1 MNTTEQKGNWKRQK
15 ERLKQKFDALTD
27 DDLFFEVGEEEQMMK
42 KLEQKLGK
50 TKKEIQQIIAG
61 M

>member
-1 MNTTEQKGNWKRQK
+1 MNTTEQKGNWERQK
-15 ERLKQKFDALTD
+15 ERLKHKFDSLTD
-27 DDLFFEVGEEEQMMK
+27 DDLFFEAGEEEQMMK

>member
-15 ERLKQKFDALTD
+15 ERLKQKFDSLTD
-27 DDLFFEVGEEEQMMK
+27 DDLFFEAGEEEQMMK
-42 KLEQKLGK
+42 KLAQKLGK

>member
-15 ERLKQKFDALTD
+15 ERLQQKFDSLTD
-27 DDLFFEVGEEEQMMK
+27 DDLFFEAGEEEQMMK

>member
-15 ERLKQKFDALTD
+15 ERLKQKFDSLTD
-27 DDLFFEVGEEEQMMK
+27 DDLFFEAGEEEQMMK

>member
-1 MNTTEQKGNWKRQK
+1 MNTTEQKGNWERQK
-15 ERLKQKFDALTD
+15 ERLKQKFDSLTD
-27 DDLFFEVGEEEQMMK
+27 DDLFFEAGEEEEMMK

>member
-15 ERLKQKFDALTD
+15 ERLKQKFDSLTD
-27 DDLFFEVGEEEQMMK
+27 DDLFFVVVEEEQMMK

>member
-1 MNTTEQKGNWKRQK
+1 MNTTEQNGNWKRQK
-15 ERLKQKFDALTD
+15 ERLKQKFDSLTD
-27 DDLFFEVGEEEQMMK
+27 DDLFFEPGEEEKMMK
-42 KLEQKLGK
+42 NLEQKLGK

>member
-1 MNTTEQKGNWKRQK
+1 MNTTEQNGNWKRQK
-15 ERLKQKFDALTD
+15 ERLKQKFDSLTD
-27 DDLFFEVGEEEQMMK
+27 DDLFFEVGEEEEMLK
-42 KLEQKLGK
+42 NLEQKLGK

>member
-1 MNTTEQKGNWKRQK
+1 MNTTEQNGNWKRQK
-15 ERLKQKFDALTD
+15 ERLKQKFDSLTD
-27 DDLFFEVGEEEQMMK
+27 DDLFFEVGEEEKMLK
-42 KLEQKLGK
+42 SLEQKLGK

>member
-15 ERLKQKFDALTD
+15 ERLKQKFDSLTD
-27 DDLFFEVGEEEQMMK
+27 DELIFEADEEEQKIK

>member
-1 MNTTEQKGNWKRQK
+1 MNTKEQNGNRERQK
-15 ERLKQKFDALTD
+15 ERLQTKFDSLTD
-27 DDLFFEVGEEEQMMK
+27 DDLFFEVGEEENMLK
-42 KLEQKLGK
+42 NLEQKLGK

>member
-15 ERLKQKFDALTD
+15 ERLKQKFDSLTD
-27 DDLFFEVGEEEQMMK
+27 DDLFFEAGEEEEMMK

>member
-15 ERLKQKFDALTD
+15 ERLKQKFDSLTD
-27 DDLFFEVGEEEQMMK
+27 DDLFFEAGEEEEMMR

>member
-15 ERLKQKFDALTD
+15 ERLKQKFDSLTD
-27 DDLFFEVGEEEQMMK
+27 DDLFFEAGEEEQMMK

-50 TKKEIQQIIAG
+50 TKKKIQQIIAG

>member
-15 ERLKQKFDALTD
+15 ERLKQKFDSLTD
-27 DDLFFEVGEEEQMMK
+27 DDLFFEAGEEEQMMK
-42 KLEQKLGK
+42 KLEQKHGK